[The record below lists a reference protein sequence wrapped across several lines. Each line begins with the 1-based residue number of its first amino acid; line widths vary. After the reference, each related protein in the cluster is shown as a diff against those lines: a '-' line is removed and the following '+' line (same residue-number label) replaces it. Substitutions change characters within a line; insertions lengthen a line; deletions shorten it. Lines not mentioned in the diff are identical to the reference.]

1 LTRILETILSRE
13 YEVENTTLRANEDLE
28 GV

>member
-1 LTRILETILSRE
+1 LTRILETIVSRE
-13 YEVENTTLRANEDLE
+13 YDVENTTLRANQYLE